1 MHNRDTAAPELAV
14 RCVPADHPY
23 VARAIGPHGESHDEV
38 VVLQEITGADGLW
51 WPPALFDPA
60 RREAALDGADVV
72 HVHFGVE
79 QVPLH
84 DMLATIDEL
93 DRRGIALVVTVHD
106 LRNPHLE
113 EDAHHAER
121 LDLLIR
127 EAEVVVTLTASAATE
142 IRRRWGREAVV
153 LPHPHVA
160 PLGRIGGVA
169 GPRGRRR
176 GQGRRPLVGVDL
188 KGLRTN
194 TMHAAELAQVATAVT
209 GCDCDLRVGIH
220 AEVLDGLETR
230 DPDLA
235 RLLRGWQAGKG
246 DEAGVT
252 VAPHERYSDD
262 GLLDH
267 LSSLSAVVLPYRFG
281 THSGYLE
288 ACRDVG
294 TAVVARAVGCY
305 HDQHACPTFS
315 LDDIEDTLPGA
326 LRVALDGRVEWT
338 ATREERRAEA
348 EGVRA
353 AHRRIYRQVATSRR
367 DGSVAQ

>member
-1 MHNRDTAAPELAV
+1 MPQRYPDESAIAV
-14 RCVPADHPY
+14 RCVPANHPY
-23 VARAIGPHGESHDEV
+23 VATAIGPQGHTHDGLL
-38 VVLQEITGADGLW
+38 VLDEIPDADGFW

-60 RREAALDGADVV
+60 RRDAALAGADVV

-79 QVPLH
+79 QVPLWEFR
-84 DMLATIDEL
+84 ATVDEL
-93 DRRGIALVVTVHD
+93 NRRGIALVVTVHD

-113 EDAHHAER
+113 DDAPHAER
-121 LDLLIR
+121 LDLLLR
-127 EAEVVVTLTASAATE
+127 EADAVVTLTRSAAAE
-142 IRRRWGREAVV
+142 IRRRWGRAAVV

-160 PLGRIGGVA
+160 PLARIGGAA
-169 GPRGRRR
+169 GPRGKRR

-194 TMHAAELAQVATAVT
+194 MMHAAQLAQVAAAVT

-220 AEVLDGLETR
+220 AEVLDGLEAR
-230 DPDLA
+230 DPELA
-235 RLLRGWQAGKG
+235 RLLRHWQDGESDGAGI
-246 DEAGVT
+246 T

-267 LSSLSAVVLPYRFG
+267 LASLSAVVLPYRFG

-294 TAVVARAVGCY
+294 TAVVAPAVGCY
-305 HDQHACPTFS
+305 HDQHDCPTFG
-315 LDDIEDTLPGA
+315 LDDIEGTLPGA
-326 LRVALDGRVEWT
+326 LRAALDRRVEWT
-338 ATREERRAEA
+338 ATREERRTEA

-353 AHRRIYRQVATSRR
+353 AHRRIYRQVASSRR
-367 DGSVAQ
+367 DGPVGQ